1 MRPPVPVDRA
11 HNDRAYN
18 DRAYNDRAYNDR
30 AWRLTTRCH
39 DCGDGQGD
47 SLQRVRGILTGI
59 LVGIPL
65 AIFVIVWLHGVV
77 EVAALIGG
85 GVALA
90 IALVVGTRSDAH
102 DDAADRAWREA
113 ARDLPPVSDRTTL
126 ERSQVK
132 MPGPAKR
139 RSGAAPG
146 VPDGLAPGSSAIGDA
161 EPR

>member
-1 MRPPVPVDRA
+1 MSVAVRNA
-11 HNDRAYN
+11 
-18 DRAYNDRAYNDR
+18 
-30 AWRLTTRCH
+30 LT
-39 DCGDGQGD
+39 DDGELGQGG
-47 SLQRVRGILTGI
+47 SLQRVRGILTGV
-59 LVGIPL
+59 LVGVPL

-126 ERSQVK
+126 ERSQLK
-132 MPGPAKR
+132 MPGPAKSR
-139 RSGAAPG
+139 RSVAGAE
-146 VPDGLAPGSSAIGDA
+146 VPDGQLTGGAATGDA
-161 EPR
+161 ESR